1 MCRYPPSTIHRYL
14 DLPSTQRIQTHTSHR
29 HNTTPPLP
37 TLVQAPTHSPPTQPT
52 PPQPKHRHMSNTP
65 PVPRGLV
72 KPKPNSL
79 IHSPPSPPT
88 PPRAKHIHMSHT
100 PPTPL
105 TSTSP
110 VLDKTPEPRVPLI
123 HALTATTPHPDPT
136 PALPSPSHPH
146 TLTAHIHATQ
156 TTLHASQSPQQP
168 HAQHRVL
175 RQPHKQTKDYHRT
188 ANTTQTHRPSS
199 KSERNLIILQV
210 NINGLRNKLEELKL
224 LIHDTHADIITIQE
238 TKLTPKA
245 KTPKIHNFT
254 SVRTDRLHKAGGG
267 FITLIRDN
275 ITFTTTDIPS
285 TINTH
290 NIELQMVKVH
300 INNTKHITIANIYI
314 PPRDTTST
322 HYKTADTDIQH
333 CIQYITNIPHSVLT
347 GDVNAHSTLWHSYT
361 DDHRGQLIADVIS
374 NSDHITLNTNTPT
387 RVPNTTLQQTS
398 SPDITT
404 VSNTPYNRTSW
415 TTQHAL
421 SSDHLPII
429 NTINIRHDYRLQ
441 QNRRTV
447 TNYKKADWT
456 EFTEDTESAF
466 AQTTIP
472 TNIHTANRIFTN
484 IILMAD
490 KQNIPKGKMHSNCR
504 LLPEDIVCK
513 ITQRNNTRRAN
524 TCDPPLKLLNEDNF
538 RHTKTQTKHME
549 GALRRS
555 LGSQAQHT
563 TLWKT
568 IHGLSNRAPPHT
580 LNTSITFNNIIAT
593 TPTHI
598 ANCFTKQ
605 FTNTVKHA
613 THKTNRQLTEQHTT
627 YKDTTLHSLLLRSK
641 RL

>member
-1 MCRYPPSTIHRYL
+1 MSHKTGGGLITLVRYNITLTWTRISHEHVENVLNNKIIPHIWKLANIFFIPTSNKDIDKGNLGAGIRQAQYTDTWTCHLHRESRL
-14 DLPSTQRIQTHTSHR
+14 TPHTDI
-29 HNTTPPLP
+29 TPPHRSRPLSKP
-37 TLVQAPTHSPPTQPT
+37 PTHSPSTPPT

-72 KPKPNSL
+72 KPKSNYL

-88 PPRAKHIHMSHT
+88 PPRAKHIPHT
-100 PPTPL
+100 RPTPL

-146 TLTAHIHATQ
+146 TLRAHTHATQ
-156 TTLHASQSPQQP
+156 TTVHASQSPQQP
-168 HAQHRVL
+168 QAQHRVL

-188 ANTTQTHRPSS
+188 TNTTQTHRPSS
-199 KSERNLIILQV
+199 KSERNLIILQA

-224 LIHDTHADIITIQE
+224 LIHDTHADIITIHE

-267 FITLIRDN
+267 LITLIRDN

-290 NIELQMVKVH
+290 HIELQMVKVH

-347 GDVNAHSTLWHSYT
+347 GYVNAHSTLWHSYT
-361 DDHRGQLIADVIS
+361 DDHRGQLMADVIS

-404 VSNTPYNRTSW
+404 
-415 TTQHAL
+415 
-421 SSDHLPII
+421 
-429 NTINIRHDYRLQ
+429 
-441 QNRRTV
+441 
-447 TNYKKADWT
+447 
-456 EFTEDTESAF
+456 
-466 AQTTIP
+466 
-472 TNIHTANRIFTN
+472 
-484 IILMAD
+484 
-490 KQNIPKGKMHSNCR
+490 
-504 LLPEDIVCK
+504 
-513 ITQRNNTRRAN
+513 
-524 TCDPPLKLLNEDNF
+524 
-538 RHTKTQTKHME
+538 
-549 GALRRS
+549 
-555 LGSQAQHT
+555 
-563 TLWKT
+563 
-568 IHGLSNRAPPHT
+568 HG
-580 LNTSITFNNIIAT
+580 
-593 TPTHI
+593 
-598 ANCFTKQ
+598 
-605 FTNTVKHA
+605 V
-613 THKTNRQLTEQHTT
+613 
-627 YKDTTLHSLLLRSK
+627 
-641 RL
+641 